1 MSFKT
6 AQVSFNVQSQ
16 ILKDLGATQPEFAA
30 FLGQTIDIAKGT
42 TVGLCDVS
50 NQNRLTI
57 ADSSTPQ
64 TIDLSSGTLK
74 DQAGDPATMVEA
86 CVIAAINRSTT
97 QTVTV
102 GGGTTPVIGAFP
114 LPPGAGMLIFNFNNP
129 AWSTAAGSQNL
140 KFSAGGGTNVL
151 VDYIVLGRSA

>member
-114 LPPGAGMLIFNFNNP
+114 LPPGAGMPVHRTLNSPRAVVRTSLWTTSSSVGAHN
-129 AWSTAAGSQNL
+129 GS
-140 KFSAGGGTNVL
+140 
-151 VDYIVLGRSA
+151 I